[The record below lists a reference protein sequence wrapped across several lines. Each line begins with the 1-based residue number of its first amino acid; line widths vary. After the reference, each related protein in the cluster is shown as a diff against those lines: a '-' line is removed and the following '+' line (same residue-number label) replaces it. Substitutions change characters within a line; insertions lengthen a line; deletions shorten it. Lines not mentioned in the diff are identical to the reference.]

1 MDLAVIFAA
10 VEHVAEGGAEHERSE
25 VPFFIMGGLFATF
38 AVLVS
43 VYGFRRPDFPATASA
58 ARAVMS
64 VGAML
69 MMAAVGTAIYVAL

>member
-10 VEHVAEGGAEHERSE
+10 AGHVAEAAAEHARSE
-25 VPFFIMGGLFATF
+25 VPFFICGGTFALF

-43 VYGFRRPDFPATASA
+43 VYGFKTPDFPANDGA

-64 VGAML
+64 VGAVL
-69 MMAAVGTAIYVAL
+69 MMAAVSAAIYVAL